1 MTAILVWGVGILLSS
16 FIVFGWSTDRAEQDK
31 DSNAQDGG
39 NEQESYSDSV
49 VDSHPTRDFNQF
61 AKFCLVLSMYAISMQ
76 IIMGIVK
83 IAMGF
88 PISVINGTS
97 ILGMVFNA
105 AILIAGILTFKK
117 NRFGLIALVVLFI
130 ARFFLLVPMDT
141 GSYSYFLGGNLVHL
155 FRDFVLFAIAMC
167 FKKNGV
173 SGWKSMLSSEI
184 QHESS
189 TIVDCN
195 SEPVIKQD
203 YIETN
208 FTEAKEVSDSMQEQK
223 ELSQNTTEENDT
235 EVSEVQSN
243 IIAVPITESKKEIPA
258 KNIEKENSS
267 KRKKS
272 TSVMVLIILLLVL
285 SGVGIGLVTYVN
297 SQEYPKII
305 EGFSNKF
312 KYCFSISNNKLAK
325 IYFEKYRKASNAG
338 LDDLSLEFL
347 EATWDTKANN
357 ADILDSI
364 GSTYSRLAQDCED
377 KTLSDNYYKKAE
389 RAILEGLK
397 ANPKNKHMKKRLSAI
412 YYNTHQDDKAKKIVE
427 QILFE
432 NPEDDFA
439 IYMMCIIY
447 NDKHDWDNLL
457 RWGDKGYKSCY
468 DNRYRA
474 NLIYLYAKGL
484 YETGRRFDAMK
495 YYAEAEEKDPNNRYH
510 KEFQKVG
517 GVTCSI
523 TSLAV
528 ENTYEDGKVIN
539 KAGET
544 IYEDNTCYLCPV
556 LTIKTNRKGDFKFD
570 IKLYEYKEERYYDHM
585 RLDYY
590 NRYSWELR
598 ENSSTS
604 PSGYTYS
611 HEIKL
616 IGEEQKNIK
625 LGGWGSNTPGY
636 WGRGK
641 YRFEIWWEGE
651 MLYSKVFNIY

>member
-16 FIVFGWSTDRAEQDK
+16 FIVFGWSTNREEQDK
-31 DSNAQDGG
+31 DSNAQNGE
-39 NEQESYSDSV
+39 NEQESYSDNV
-49 VDSHPTRDFNQF
+49 IDSHPIIDFNQF

-83 IAMGF
+83 IVMGF

-117 NRFGLIALVVLFI
+117 NRIGLIALVVLFI
-130 ARFFLLVPMDT
+130 ARFFLLVPMGT

-155 FRDFVLFAIAMC
+155 FRDFGLFAIAMC
-167 FKKNGV
+167 FKKKGV
-173 SGWKSMLSSEI
+173 SGWKSMLLSEI
-184 QHESS
+184 QNEPS
-189 TIVDCN
+189 TIVGCN
-195 SEPVIKQD
+195 SEPAVEQD
-203 YIETN
+203 CIETKS
-208 FTEAKEVSDSMQEQK
+208 TEAKEVSDSMQEQK
-223 ELSQNTTEENDT
+223 KLSQNTTEENDT
-235 EVSEVQSN
+235 EVSEVQST

-272 TSVMVLIILLLVL
+272 TSVMALIILLLVL

-297 SQEYPKII
+297 SQEYPKSI

-397 ANPKNKHMKKRLSAI
+397 ANPKNKHMKKLLSAI

-484 YETGRRFDAMK
+484 YETRRRFDAMK

-510 KEFQKVG
+510 KEFQKIG
-517 GVTCSI
+517 GVPCSI
-523 TSLAV
+523 ISLSI
-528 ENTYEDGKVIN
+528 ENRYGDGEIIN
-539 KAGET
+539 EGGET
-544 IYEDNTCYLCPV
+544 IYEDNTYYLGPI
-556 LTIKTNRKGDFKFD
+556 LTIKTNRKGNFKFD
-570 IKLYEYKEERYYDHM
+570 VKLYEHKKERYYDYERHG
-585 RLDYY
+585 YY
-590 NRYSWELR
+590 NRYNWELSR
-598 ENSSTS
+598 NSATS

-611 HEIKL
+611 EDIEL
-616 IGEEQKNIK
+616 FGEEQESIRLNS
-625 LGGWGSNTPGY
+625 WGSDTPGN
-636 WGRGK
+636 WEKGK